1 MGRMPVK
8 PRWTDRAL
16 KSAALTAASLLVAI
30 GVVASP
36 AVQNVASGIAG
47 LNSGRSSGLT
57 PSTVGGTGQSAAAS
71 TPGSARGGAPG
82 PGAPLASAASLTSNA
97 SNAGNAP
104 TTTGTSIGLWASD
117 WGGAAAKRSTAGW
130 QAAAR
135 NDRILIGNAGVYP
148 KWIPQLHA
156 WNPNLTVL
164 VYNLGPYLQKGS
176 STYSQI
182 LSAHPTWFAH
192 DSHGRLI
199 NLPMFPGNYLMDA
212 GNAAYRSWQAT
223 QVAASV
229 SAGGFDGAMV
239 DSVGDDVLGHYASG
253 VPVNPSTHQA
263 YTVTTWLGDEAL
275 LLSGDK
281 ATLGHKYLAFNGLVS
296 GPDYAR
302 DSSILATSNADA
314 GIAEL
319 FLRQPTS
326 SINAFPS
333 ATVVQQSLAMMAAM
347 TARGKAFLGWTKV
360 WVSASAAQLSQWE
373 TFTLGVYLL
382 GRGSASYLDFMP
394 SHSADN
400 TAVNYSNLTM
410 NLGAPLG
417 PYTVSGS
424 TFTRSFQNGKV
435 TVNAGTQ
442 NATILLT

>member
-1 MGRMPVK
+1 MPVK

-16 KSAALTAASLLVAI
+16 KSAALIAASLLFVIAFASSP
-30 GVVASP
+30 VVK
-36 AVQNVASGIAG
+36 NIASGITA

-57 PSTVGGTGQSAAAS
+57 PSTHGGTGQSAVAS
-71 TPGSARGGAPG
+71 APGSSDGRTANPG
-82 PGAPLASAASLTSNA
+82 SKSMGPAYQTSNG
-97 SNAGNAP
+97 SVVGNAP
-104 TTTGTSIGLWASD
+104 TTTATSIGLWASD

-148 KWIPQLHA
+148 KWIPQLHG

-164 VYNLGPYLQKGS
+164 VYNVGPYLQKGT
-176 STYSQI
+176 STYSQV

-199 NLPMFPGNYLMDA
+199 NLPMFPSNYLMDA
-212 GNAAYRSWQAT
+212 GSAAYRAWHAT
-223 QVAASV
+223 QLAASV
-229 SAGGFDGAMV
+229 SGGGFDGAMV

-253 VPVNPSTHQA
+253 VPVNPSTHQT
-263 YTVTTWLGDEAL
+263 YSVTTWLGDEVL
-275 LLSGDK
+275 LLNSDK
-281 ATLGHKYLAFNGLVS
+281 AAIGGKYLAFNGLVS

-302 DSSILATSNADA
+302 DSSILATANADA

-319 FLRQPTS
+319 FLRQPKN

-333 ATVVQQSLAMMAAM
+333 ATEMQQSLAMMTAM
-347 TARGKAFLGWTKV
+347 AARGKAFLGWTKV
-360 WVSASAAQLSQWE
+360 WVSASSAQLAKWE
-373 TFTLGVYLL
+373 TFSLGVYLL
-382 GRGSASYLDFMP
+382 GRSSASYLDFMP

-400 TAVNYSNLTM
+400 TVISYSNLTT
-410 NLGAPLG
+410 NLGAALG

-424 TFTRSFQNGKV
+424 TFTRSFQSGKV
-435 TVNAGTQ
+435 TVNASTYGVSIQ
-442 NATILLT
+442 VV